1 MYLKNNYLSSSF
13 IFVFLFVFQQ
23 IIEYTYV
30 SYSLVSV
37 YWLFITIS
45 ILSIGIYLPFMS
57 IRYRYPLIFTIVTVL
72 GAFSTILNGT
82 NIGIVL
88 IKSFSILFGFIGFVY
103 LSEKKINLYFFDWA
117 LVIMYTFFYLSYFVH
132 DEQTR
137 IFLDDDL
144 FDHSSSNTIAISVV
158 ITLFFYLMLNQEVR
172 NANISI
178 KIILFSI
185 INLTLVIIQGS
196 RAGIIASS
204 LLFLLSIIDLFYL
217 KFKSIN
223 ITTLYLVG
231 LIMLLRYFYLDSIQF
246 FLEFKDMTGLS
257 SYERDVRSYAQT
269 TFFSRMDL
277 NTFIFGYAP
286 NYDFDFYTTR
296 TFNAFLDFWNR
307 FGLFPF
313 ALLIIFFFRRLFL
326 AKDFALPLIY
336 LIPLFFYSMVET
348 LWGGTLWDVLI
359 YLSLFY
365 SYKK

>member
-1 MYLKNNYLSSSF
+1 MYSKYNYLSSSF

-23 IIEYTYV
+23 IIEFTYV

-37 YWLFITIS
+37 YWLCITLS
-45 ILSIGIYLPFMS
+45 ILFIGLNLPFNS
-57 IRYRYPLIFTIVTVL
+57 IRYRYAFIFTIVAVL

-117 LVIMYTFFYLSYFVH
+117 LVTMYTIFYLSYFVH

-137 IFLDDDL
+137 IFLDEDL
-144 FDHSSSNTIAISVV
+144 FGHSSSNTISISVA
-158 ITLFFYLMLNQEVR
+158 ITLFFYLLLNQEVR
-172 NANISI
+172 NVNVSI

-204 LLFLLSIIDLFYL
+204 CLFLLAIIDVFYL
-217 KFKSIN
+217 KFKSYKIS
-223 ITTLYLVG
+223 ILFLGG
-231 LIMLLRYFYLDSIQF
+231 LIMLLIYNYLDSLQF
-246 FLEFKDMTGLS
+246 FLEFKYMVGLS
-257 SYERDVRSYAQT
+257 SYEQDVRSYAQKA
-269 TFFSRMDL
+269 FFSRMDL
-277 NTFIFGYAP
+277 NTFIFGYTT
-286 NYDFDFYTTR
+286 NYEFESYATR

-307 FGLFPF
+307 FGFFSF

-336 LIPLFFYSMVET
+336 LTPLFFYSMVET